1 MVGLDDEEME
11 AMLRGLRGAL
21 AQAGFRD
28 GGGSREV
35 ALEDG
40 EVPNPSDVP
49 DSRGELLR
57 LLDLYEEVLVL
68 APMTVAKT
76 MGLLEAASI
85 QFAPDRS
92 DLRFAA
98 NVRNRVGRAAGGED
112 GVDGVTITAN
122 SMGEWMEVASRAAAV
137 IAEIRRRLDEDD
149 RR

>member
-1 MVGLDDEEME
+1 MDDEEIE
-11 AMLRGLRGAL
+11 SMLRGLRGAL

-28 GGGSREV
+28 GGGWREA
-35 ALEDG
+35 ALEDR
-40 EVPNPSDVP
+40 EIPNPGDVQG
-49 DSRGELLR
+49 SRGELLR

-68 APMTVAKT
+68 APKTVAAT

-98 NVRNRVGRAAGGED
+98 EVRDGIGRATDGEG
-112 GVDGVTITAN
+112 GVDGVTITADAL
-122 SMGEWMEVASRAAAV
+122 GEWMEVASRAAAV